1 MKMVDVKL
9 PKKTKEEL
17 KKEMS
22 PIQVERDRWPYGL
35 QLRFESEQVEKLP
48 QLEKM
53 KIGQSDNVSGI
64 GEVTFIRMN
73 EEKEGKKRYSV
84 EVQIQQVGVESAKG
98 SPETMADAMNRHK
111 KNNTMGMKNED

>member
-35 QLRFESEQVEKLP
+35 QLRFESEQVDKLP
-48 QLEKM
+48 LLKKL
-53 KIGQSDNVSGI
+53 KIGQKVIVEGI
-64 GEVTFIRMN
+64 GEVTSIRMN
-73 EEKEGKKRYSV
+73 EEKEGKEKYSV
-84 EVQIQQVGVESAKG
+84 EIQLQEVGCESKG
-98 SPETMADAMNRHK
+98 KMASESMGEAMSRSRESHR
-111 KNNTMGMKNED
+111 T